1 MYDPELLARHGFP
14 TIAYDVIEVGER
26 FRSDERL
33 LRPEDVET
41 YAFAVDDTDPWYV
54 LEGPFG
60 CPICHPS
67 ILANQALLLRHNR
80 YVVPAGLHARMVYE
94 FVAPIPLGVRALTV
108 GRVVDKYVRRDK
120 PYMVTEYETTDEAG
134 APLVRGRF
142 VQMLFSRDTVPPA
155 GSGPRPEPSPPADDP
170 AIASVLG
177 RGGRLQRGDRFG
189 PVARTLQ
196 QRQLDAYSGVRPKSI
211 HTDEGWA
218 RAKGF
223 RTTIAQGMMS
233 SAYVA
238 ALLTTAVGEGS
249 WPAAGSTCGSCAPC
263 TAGTRSPPRPRW
275 RGSTPSRTMPGA
287 GCGPRSRWPPTTNSA
302 SRPWPVRAPASASAD
317 PGRRPAEDGHVPDGT
332 ANAVRRP
339 PAARRLPPCP
349 GLIGMPTRS

>member
-54 LEGPFG
+54 QEGPFG
-60 CPICHPS
+60 GPICHPT

-80 YVVPAGLHARMVYE
+80 YVVPAGLHARMAYE
-94 FVAPIPLGVRALTV
+94 FVAPIPLGVRARTV

-120 PYMVTEYETTDEAG
+120 PYMVTEYETTDEG
-134 APLVRGRF
+134 GSTLVRGRF
-142 VQMLFSRDTVPPA
+142 VQMLFSRDTAPAA

-170 AIASVLG
+170 AIGSVRG

-238 ALLTTAVGEGS
+238 ALLTTAVGEGFV
-249 WPAAGSTCGSCAPC
+249 AGGRLDVRFLHPVHCGDTL
-263 TAGTRSPPRPRW
+263 TAEATLVGFHAEPDDAQGR
-275 RGSTPSRTMPGA
+275 
-287 GCGPRSRWPPTTNSA
+287 
-302 SRPWPVRAPASASAD
+302 VRATFTVGVHNQLGQQTLAGEGS
-317 PGRRPAEDGHVPDGT
+317 G
-332 ANAVRRP
+332 
-339 PAARRLPPCP
+339 LCP
-349 GLIGMPTRS
+349 R

>member
-54 LEGPFG
+54 QEGPFG
-60 CPICHPS
+60 GPICHPT

-94 FVAPIPLGVRALTV
+94 FVAPIPLGVRARTV

-238 ALLTTAVGEGS
+238 ALLTTAVGEGFV
-249 WPAAGSTCGSCAPC
+249 AGGRLDVRFLRPVHCGDTI
-263 TAGTRSPPRPRW
+263 TAEATLEGFHAEPDDA
-275 RGSTPSRTMPGA
+275 RGR
-287 GCGPRSRWPPTTNSA
+287 
-302 SRPWPVRAPASASAD
+302 VRATFTVAAHNQLGQQTLAGEGS
-317 PGRRPAEDGHVPDGT
+317 GLC
-332 ANAVRRP
+332 VR
-339 PAARRLPPCP
+339 
-349 GLIGMPTRS
+349 